1 MAPPIAPARKAC
13 PPRSMSGA
21 MRCGT
26 DSAMNG
32 VSPTAISTSA
42 LSGTKSKK
50 EKTTSEAAAPEPN
63 CSTTLHF
70 T

>member
-21 MRCGT
+21 TRCGT
-26 DSAMNG
+26 ASATNG
-32 VSPTAISTSA
+32 VSPTTISTSA

-50 EKTTSEAAAPEPN
+50 ENTTSEAADPAPN
-63 CSTTLHF
+63 FSTTLHF